1 MESSSSRKASESK
14 NSTNKGARERRET
27 IPERR
32 LRVMGTTSLR
42 FSQSSKQGRRP
53 LRISRSAASSTA
65 DQSPNQGP
73 TAEAEPNRRRRQV
86 LQAQR

>member
-1 MESSSSRKASESK
+1 MEGSGSGQANDKKNYSK
-14 NSTNKGARERRET
+14 RAARERRET

-42 FSQSSKQGRRP
+42 FSQPSKQGRRP
-53 LRISRSAASSTA
+53 SRATRSAGSSTA
-65 DQSPNQGP
+65 DQSPNQA
-73 TAEAEPNRRRRQV
+73 AEAEPNKRRRQV

>member
-1 MESSSSRKASESK
+1 MESSSSGQLGEGK
-14 NSTNKGARERRET
+14 NNTKKETRGRRET

-53 LRISRSAASSTA
+53 LRASRSDLSSAA
-65 DQSPNQGP
+65 DRSPNQAT
-73 TAEAEPNRRRRQV
+73 TAEAEPNKRRRQV

>member
-1 MESSSSRKASESK
+1 MEGSGSGQANEKKSDSK
-14 NSTNKGARERRET
+14 KMARERRET

-42 FSQSSKQGRRP
+42 FSQPSKQSKRLSRTT
-53 LRISRSAASSTA
+53 RSAASPTA
-65 DQSPNQGP
+65 DQSPKQGP
-73 TAEAEPNRRRRQV
+73 AAEAEPNKRRRQV

>member
-1 MESSSSRKASESK
+1 MEGPSSGHANEKKNNSKKAS
-14 NSTNKGARERRET
+14 RERRET

-42 FSQSSKQGRRP
+42 FSQSSKQGKRP
-53 LRISRSAASSTA
+53 SRATRSAASSTA

-73 TAEAEPNRRRRQV
+73 ATEAEPNKRRRQV